1 MRWCLLK
8 NPRTT
13 GPESSAPPQE
23 RASSLAEWRR
33 PAGPCALLCCLFLTS
48 STASAVI
55 IDRIAVVVGNSIV
68 KDSDIERDLRVTEF
82 LNGDALL
89 LTPAARKKA
98 ADRLID
104 QAFVRREIRI
114 GDYPT
119 ATAQD
124 AEQQL
129 STIKREKFRTDTAFQ
144 DTLRR
149 YGLDELALKTQFQWQ
164 LTVLQF
170 IDARFRPA
178 AYVSDDQIQKYYK
191 EHTAALRRQFP
202 GKSTLN
208 DLRLDVQNILA
219 GERVNQL
226 FFAWL
231 DEQRKSNKI
240 QYFEAALRE

>member
-1 MRWCLLK
+1 MRWCLLWCF
-8 NPRTT
+8 
-13 GPESSAPPQE
+13 
-23 RASSLAEWRR
+23 L
-33 PAGPCALLCCLFLTS
+33 LTS
-48 STASAVI
+48 SSASAVI
-55 IDRIAVVVGNSIV
+55 IDRIAIVIGNAIV

-82 LNGDALL
+82 LNGDALV
-89 LTPAARKKA
+89 LTPTARKKA

-104 QAFVRREIRI
+104 QAFIRKEIRI

-119 ATAQD
+119 ATAQE

-129 STIKREKFRTDTAFQ
+129 STMKRDKFRTDTAFQ
-144 DTLRR
+144 DALRR
-149 YGLDELALKTQFQWQ
+149 YGLDELELKTQFQWQ

-178 AYVSDDQIQKYYK
+178 AYVSDDEIQKYYK

-202 GKSTLN
+202 GKSTLS

-219 GERVNQL
+219 GERVNKL
-226 FFAWL
+226 FFDWL

-240 QYFEAALRE
+240 QYLEASLRE